1 MDAAQ
6 KTAKHVQKFDPS
18 LPYQVADISL
28 AEFGRKEMQLAEKEM
43 PGLMATRAKYGKE
56 QPLKGL
62 KVTGSLHMTIQTAML
77 IETLEALG
85 ADVRWASCNIFS
97 TQDHAAAAIAAAG
110 RTPVFAW
117 KGETLEEYWWCTEQ
131 ALTWPDGSGPDMI
144 VDDGGDA
151 TLMII
156 QGKRVEADPTL
167 LDKKYDNKEFR
178 IVMDRLTSNYADN
191 PTRWTKVAEN
201 LKGVSEETTTGVHR
215 LYQLQETGELPFP
228 AINVNDSVTKSKFD
242 NLYGCRESLADGIKR
257 ATDVMV
263 AGKVVVVAGYGDV
276 GKGCAHSMKALGAR
290 VLVTEIDPIC
300 ALQAMMEG
308 YEVTTMEDAAPQGDI
323 FVTTTGNCDVICG
336 SHMEMMKDEAIVC
349 NIGHFDSEI
358 EMSYLENDPGCTCDT
373 IKPQVDK
380 WTLNSGRSI
389 IVLAEGRLVNLG
401 CATGHPSFVMSNSF
415 TNQCLAQ
422 MMIATENLA
431 PGVYTLPKKLDEEVA
446 MLHIQAL
453 GGKVTKMTQKQA
465 EYLGIPIDGPFKPE
479 HYRY

>member
-1 MDAAQ
+1 MKMVQ
-6 KTAKHVQKFDPS
+6 NSTKSVQKYNPN
-18 LPYQVADISL
+18 LKYKVADISQ
-28 AEFGRKEMQLAEKEM
+28 ADFGRKEMQLAEKEM
-43 PGLMATRAKYGKE
+43 PGLMATREKYGKE
-56 QPLKGL
+56 KPLKGL
-62 KVTGSLHMTIQTAML
+62 KITGSLHMTIQTAML
-77 IETLEALG
+77 IETLEILG

-110 RTPVFAW
+110 RSAVFAW
-117 KGETLEEYWWCTEQ
+117 KGETLADYWWCTEQ

-151 TLMII
+151 TLMVI
-156 QGKRVEADPTL
+156 QGKRVENDPSL
-167 LDKKYDNKEFR
+167 LEKKYDNKEFQ
-178 IVMDRLTSNYADN
+178 IIMDRLAFNYADN
-191 PTRWTKVAEN
+191 PTRWTTVSNN
-201 LKGVSEETTTGVHR
+201 LRGVSEETTTGVHR
-215 LYQLQETGELPFP
+215 LYQLQESGELPFA

-290 VLVTEIDPIC
+290 VLITEIDPIC

-308 YEVTTMEDAAPQGDI
+308 YEVTTMEKAASKGDI
-323 FVTTTGNCDVICG
+323 FVTTTGCCDVIRG
-336 SHMEMMKDEAIVC
+336 EHMEQMKDEAIVC

-358 EMSYLENDPGCTCDT
+358 EMSYLENSGDCERDN

-380 WTLNSGRSI
+380 WTLKSGRSI

-422 MMIATENLA
+422 IMLATQTLEA
-431 PGVYTLPKKLDEEVA
+431 GVYTLPKKLDEEVA

-453 GGKVTKMTQKQA
+453 GGKLTRLTEKQA
-465 EYLGIPIDGPFKPE
+465 DYLGIPIDGPFKPE